1 MIEGATF
8 RIVAAGVPLSFVLT
22 AGMVVAVPQGA
33 PLRREPPS
41 DRSIRS
47 LSRVCEAGRL
57 SAHETQVNARR
68 PAPFRVVPSAW

>member
-33 PLRREPPS
+33 PLRREPHQTDPS
-41 DRSIRS
+41 
-47 LSRVCEAGRL
+47 VAAAVYVRL
-57 SAHETQVNARR
+57 GGYLLTRRKSTLGGRR
-68 PAPFRVVPSAW
+68 PSESCRRLG